1 MRNFMTNIDRAA
13 RGCERSWRSAA
24 VIVSMLAVSIGP
36 LEARA
41 GTIWLPGAGAGG
53 ISVGAVDSLRERKFS
68 EVVRQ
73 QYDFSCGSAALATLL
88 TFHYV
93 YPTEERSA
101 FGAMYAAGD
110 KEKIA
115 AAGFSLLDMKRY
127 LAGIGFRADGYEASI
142 DTLAAAAV
150 PAIALIN
157 HRGYRHFVV
166 IKGIKNG
173 EVMIG
178 DPALGLRYMS
188 RVEFEAI
195 WENGILFI
203 IKNNPQIG
211 RREFNVE
218 STWQKLGRAPLG
230 TALSNDSLASLTVSL
245 PRLGEF

>member
-13 RGCERSWRSAA
+13 RGCEGSWRSAA
-24 VIVSMLAVSIGP
+24 VIVSMLAVSLGP

-41 GTIWLPGAGAGG
+41 GTIWLPGAGG

-93 YPTEERSA
+93 YPTDERSA

-142 DTLAAAAV
+142 DTLAAAAA

-166 IKGIKNG
+166 IKGIRNG
-173 EVMIG
+173 EVLIG
-178 DPALGLRYMS
+178 DPALGLRFMS
-188 RVEFEAI
+188 RLEFEAI

-203 IKNNPQIG
+203 IKNNPEIG
-211 RREFNVE
+211 RSQFNVE
-218 STWQKLGRAPLG
+218 SAWQKLGRAPLG